1 MPRGSFL
8 AIKIFFIVVL
18 LLTFSSSFTDAV
30 PSQHPR
36 KIVVFMEWFDKEA
49 DQDDLLRNYGA
60 VKIKHLR
67 LINGTAVYIPSQA
80 EKDLKGR
87 NEISRID
94 EDLVI
99 NALDEIHLAKPE
111 PPQPPQ
117 EFPWGIV
124 RIFAESAWGEA
135 TGSTIKVAI
144 LDTGIDLDHP
154 DLQDNIK
161 GNVNLIKPNK
171 SGDDDKGHG
180 THVAGIVAALNNEIG
195 VVGVGPDISLYAVKV
210 LNKKGL
216 GFLSDLIDGLNWCIN
231 NEMQVINMSFGS
243 LTDNQSFHDA
253 ILEAY
258 EAGITMVACAGNNGD
273 NGGAIEYPAKY
284 PETIAVSAIDVY
296 ENYASF
302 SSFGA
307 EIDLTAPGVDIKSAY
322 KKGDYEILSGTS
334 MSAPHVTGVVA
345 LVLTT
350 RPKGGYDIDKDGTWD
365 PDEIKIKLK
374 ENAEDLGLHPDQQ
387 GAGLVRADQA
397 VHH

>member
-8 AIKIFFIVVL
+8 AIKIFFIGVL

-36 KIVVFMEWFDKEA
+36 KIVVFKEWFDKEA
-49 DQDDLLRNYGA
+49 DQDELLKNSGA

-67 LINGTAVYIPSQA
+67 LINGTAAYLPSQA

-99 NALDEIHLAKPE
+99 NALDEVHVAKPK
-111 PPQPPQ
+111 PPQPSQ
-117 EFPWGIV
+117 EFPWGIL
-124 RIFAESAWGEA
+124 RIFAESAWEET

-161 GNVNLIKPNK
+161 GNVNLIKPHK

-216 GFLSDLIDGLNWCIN
+216 GYLSDLIDGLNWCIN

-243 LTDNQSFHDA
+243 LTDNQSFHDS

-296 ENYASF
+296 ENFASF

-322 KKGDYEILSGTS
+322 KQGEYEILSGTS
-334 MSAPHVTGVVA
+334 MAAPHVTGVAA
-345 LVLTT
+345 LILTT
-350 RPKGGYDIDKDGTWD
+350 RPKGYDIDKDGTWD

-374 ENAEDLGLHPDQQ
+374 ENAEDLGLHLDQQ
-387 GAGLVRADQA
+387 GAGLVRADLA

>member
-1 MPRGSFL
+1 MKRGIFL
-8 AIKIFFIVVL
+8 IFKICLVFFL
-18 LLTFSSSFTDAV
+18 LLTFASSSTDGV

-36 KIVVFMEWFDKEA
+36 KIVVFKEWFDKEA
-49 DQDDLLRNYGA
+49 DQDELLRNYGG

-67 LINGTAVYIPSQA
+67 LINGTAAYLPSQA

-99 NALDEIHLAKPE
+99 HSLDEIHMAKPK
-111 PPQPPQ
+111 PPQPSQ
-117 EFPWGIV
+117 EFPWGIA
-124 RIFAESAWGEA
+124 RIFAESAWEET
-135 TGSTIKVAI
+135 TGSTIRVAI

-154 DLQDNIK
+154 DLQGNIK
-161 GNVNLIKPNK
+161 GNVNLIKPHK

-195 VVGVGPDISLYAVKV
+195 VVGAGPDISLYAVKV

-216 GFLSDLIDGLNWCIN
+216 GYLSDLIDGLNWCIN
-231 NEMQVINMSFGS
+231 NEMQVVNMSFGS

-253 ILEAY
+253 IIEAY
-258 EAGITMVACAGNNGD
+258 EAGITQIASAGNRGE

-296 ENYASF
+296 ENFASF

-307 EIDLTAPGVDIKSAY
+307 EIDLTAPGVDIRSAY
-322 KKGDYEILSGTS
+322 KKGEYEILSGTS

-350 RPKGGYDIDKDGTWD
+350 SPKGYDKDKDGTWD

-374 ENAEDLGLHPDQQ
+374 EKAEDLGLHPNKQ
-387 GAGLVRADQA
+387 GAGLVRADLA
-397 VHH
+397 VH

>member
-8 AIKIFFIVVL
+8 VIKIFFIVIL

-36 KIVVFMEWFDKEA
+36 KIVVFKEWFDKEA
-49 DQDDLLRNYGA
+49 EQDDLLRNSGA

-67 LINGTAVYIPSQA
+67 LINGTAAYLPSQA
-80 EKDLKGR
+80 ENGLKGR

-99 NALDEIHLAKPE
+99 NALDEIHLAKPK
-111 PPQPPQ
+111 PPQPSQ
-117 EFPWGIV
+117 ELPWGIV
-124 RIFAESAWGEA
+124 RIFAESAWEET

-144 LDTGIDLDHP
+144 LDTGIELDHP

-195 VVGVGPDISLYAVKV
+195 VVGAGPDISLYAVKV
-210 LNKKGL
+210 LDKKGI
-216 GFLSDLIDGLNWCIN
+216 GWLSDLIDGLNWCIN

-253 ILEAY
+253 IIEADA
-258 EAGITMVACAGNNGD
+258 AGITQIASAGNRGE

-296 ENYASF
+296 ENFASF

-322 KKGDYEILSGTS
+322 EKGEYEILSGTS

-345 LVLTT
+345 LVLTIP
-350 RPKGGYDIDKDGTWD
+350 PKGRYDIDKDGTWD
-365 PDEIKIKLK
+365 PYEIKIKLK
-374 ENAEDLGLHPDQQ
+374 ENAENLGLHPDKQ
-387 GAGLVRADQA
+387 GAGLVRADLA
-397 VHH
+397 VH